1 MCLSSVLTRFANV
14 FRFHPNRFSSK
25 RFASSIFPCSQGQA
39 ESKKQGSK
47 SSRRHHNGNG
57 NSNGNPTEAMEQNQT
72 VHTKGTA
79 MSFGFRKKLN
89 GTPKKFKK
97 LLEGGDK
104 SATRTDTKDDNG
116 NAGGW
121 RARFSW

>member
-1 MCLSSVLTRFANV
+1 MD
-14 FRFHPNRFSSK
+14 P
-25 RFASSIFPCSQGQA
+25 
-39 ESKKQGSK
+39 
-47 SSRRHHNGNG
+47 
-57 NSNGNPTEAMEQNQT
+57 NQT

-97 LLEGGDK
+97 LLEGNGDK

-116 NAGGW
+116 NAGES
-121 RARFSW
+121 RKCRFWGGNKKVIFACTLGK